1 VIQAQACVESVARA
15 AWHPRLPE
23 LISISSMRIA
33 ILDDDESQVQLI
45 TYLLEKAG
53 FTCHGFS
60 QGRALLRRL
69 RRESFDLL
77 VLDWSVPD
85 ISGTEVLAWVRSHLP
100 QRVPVLFVTGR
111 TSENDIVAGLTAGAD
126 DYMIKPLRGS
136 ELVARVQALLRRAYP
151 EAVRDQITFGPYRF
165 ETSRNEVHFSQ
176 PDGVRLALLT
186 QKEFD
191 LALMLFRNAGRPLS
205 RSHIREVVWGRDI
218 EIPSRTMDTH
228 ISRIRSKLELRPE
241 NGFRLV
247 PVYSYGYRLDPVA
260 ELIRDTPPA
269 G

>member
-1 VIQAQACVESVARA
+1 
-15 AWHPRLPE
+15 
-23 LISISSMRIA
+23 MRIA
-33 ILDDDESQVQLI
+33 ILDDDDSQVQLI
-45 TYLLEKAG
+45 SYLLEKAG
-53 FTCHGFS
+53 FACHGFAD
-60 QGRALLRRL
+60 GHGLLKDL
-69 RRESFDLL
+69 KRESFDLL

-85 ISGTEVLAWVRSHLP
+85 MNGTEIMTWVRANLP

-111 TSENDIVAGLTAGAD
+111 TSENDIVAGLAAGAD
-126 DYMIKPLRGS
+126 DYMIKPLRGP

-151 EAVRDQITFGPYRF
+151 ETVRDQISFGVYRF
-165 ETSRNEVHFSQ
+165 ETTRNEVHLETES
-176 PDGVRLALLT
+176 GIKTALLT

-241 NGFRLV
+241 HGYRLV
-247 PVYSYGYRLDPVA
+247 PVYSYGYRLDQVPDQA
-260 ELIRDTPPA
+260 LSSSATAPSLS
-269 G
+269 

>member
-1 VIQAQACVESVARA
+1 
-15 AWHPRLPE
+15 
-23 LISISSMRIA
+23 MRIA
-33 ILDDDESQVQLI
+33 ILDDDESQVQVI

-60 QGRALLRRL
+60 QGKALLRQL

-85 ISGTEVLAWVRSHLP
+85 ISGTEILSWVRTSLE

-111 TSENDIVAGLTAGAD
+111 TSENDIVSGLAAGAD

-151 EAVRDQITFGPYRF
+151 EAIRDEISFGRYRF
-165 ETSRNEVHFSQ
+165 DISRNEVTFDLPAGHR
-176 PDGVRLALLT
+176 VAVMT

-191 LALMLFRNAGRPLS
+191 LALLLFRNAGRPLS

-241 NGFRLV
+241 HGFRVV
-247 PVYSYGYRLDPVA
+247 PVYSYGYRLDQVA
-260 ELIRDTPPA
+260 DADADAQQTTA
-269 G
+269 V

>member
-1 VIQAQACVESVARA
+1 
-15 AWHPRLPE
+15 
-23 LISISSMRIA
+23 MRIA
-33 ILDDDESQVQLI
+33 ILDDDESQVQLVS
-45 TYLLEKAG
+45 YLLEKAG
-53 FTCHGFS
+53 FNCHGFAS
-60 QGRALLRRL
+60 GKDLLRQL

-85 ISGTEVLAWVRSHLP
+85 ISGTEILSWVRGNLS

-111 TSENDIVAGLTAGAD
+111 TSENDIVSGLAAGAD

-151 EAVRDQITFGPYRF
+151 EAVHDQISFGQYRF
-165 ETSRNEVHFSQ
+165 ETSRNEVHYIGL
-176 PDGVRLALLT
+176 DGKPLSALLT

-241 NGFRLV
+241 HGFRLV
-247 PVYSYGYRLDPVA
+247 PVYSYGYRLDPIGHDEVGGTA
-260 ELIRDTPPA
+260 E
-269 G
+269 

>member
-1 VIQAQACVESVARA
+1 
-15 AWHPRLPE
+15 
-23 LISISSMRIA
+23 MRIA
-33 ILDDDESQVQLI
+33 ILDDDESQVEVI
-45 TYLLEKAG
+45 CHLLSKAG
-53 FTCHGFS
+53 FNCHGFS
-60 QGRALLRRL
+60 QGKSLLNRL

-85 ISGTEVLAWVRSHLP
+85 ISGTEVLAWVRSNVS

-111 TSENDIVAGLTAGAD
+111 TSENDIVAGLAAGAD
-126 DYMIKPLRGS
+126 DYMIKPLRGP

-151 EAVRDQITFGPYRF
+151 EAVHDQITFGAYRF
-165 ETSRNEVHFSQ
+165 ETSRGEVHFDTEQGPRVSQ
-176 PDGVRLALLT
+176 LT

-228 ISRIRSKLELRPE
+228 ISRIRTKLEMRPE
-241 NGFRLV
+241 HGYRLV
-247 PVYSYGYRLDPVA
+247 PVYSYGYRLDRVGDEPV
-260 ELIRDTPPA
+260 D
-269 G
+269 

>member
-1 VIQAQACVESVARA
+1 
-15 AWHPRLPE
+15 
-23 LISISSMRIA
+23 MRIA
-33 ILDDDESQVQLI
+33 ILDDDETQLELM
-45 TYLLEKAG
+45 TYLLGKAG
-53 FTCHGFS
+53 FACHGFS
-60 QGRALLRRL
+60 EGTSLLRQL

-77 VLDWSVPD
+77 VLDWAVPD
-85 ISGTEVLAWVRSHLP
+85 ISGTEVLAWVRSNLP

-111 TSENDIVAGLTAGAD
+111 TSENDIVAGLAAGAD

-151 EAVRDQITFGPYRF
+151 EAVHDQITFGAYRF
-165 ETSRNEVHFSQ
+165 ETTRNEVHFESAT
-176 PDGVRLALLT
+176 GTRVAVLT

-191 LALMLFRNAGRPLS
+191 LALMLFRNIGRPLS

-241 NGFRLV
+241 AGFRLV
-247 PVYSYGYRLDPVA
+247 PVYSYGYRLDQVRPSDA
-260 ELIRDTPPA
+260 ATPEEGSADDSVPPQA
-269 G
+269 SPS

>member
-1 VIQAQACVESVARA
+1 
-15 AWHPRLPE
+15 
-23 LISISSMRIA
+23 MRIA
-33 ILDDDESQVQLI
+33 ILDDDESQVQLVS
-45 TYLLEKAG
+45 YLLEKAG
-53 FTCHGFS
+53 FNCHGFAN
-60 QGRALLRRL
+60 GKDLLRQL

-85 ISGTEVLAWVRSHLP
+85 ISGTEILSWVRGNLS

-111 TSENDIVAGLTAGAD
+111 TSENDIVAGLAAGAD

-151 EAVRDQITFGPYRF
+151 EAVHDQISFGPYRF
-165 ETSRNEVHFSQ
+165 ETSRNEVHFTGESGQ
-176 PDGVRLALLT
+176 THSALLT

-241 NGFRLV
+241 HGFRLV
-247 PVYSYGYRLDPVA
+247 PVYSYGYRLDPMGQE
-260 ELIRDTPPA
+260 ELETPA
-269 G
+269 S